1 MRLFVLGFRGLG
13 DGSFNVAGLD
23 LGSLSNRTF
32 TGIVLPEGPT
42 TISMVFLDP
51 KENGN
56 GFVVNR
62 KMALKCPS
70 VSF

>member
-1 MRLFVLGFRGLG
+1 M
-13 DGSFNVAGLD
+13 AGLD